1 MHIDT
6 VQSPNGKTHHYLR
19 QSYRVGKS
27 VRKRTLAKLSD
38 LPQPA
43 LRALQRALQNKNAIS
58 LDSTDDCRILRSLP
72 HGHVLAALHALRR
85 SGLPADLHPAPSR
98 DRDLAIALIVAR
110 LLFPK
115 SKRITRFLIQN
126 SPQHTLATSSL
137 GLLLRLGAVGHNEPY
152 QTLDWLL
159 QHQAD
164 IESRLARRH
173 LNAGSLV
180 LYDVTSTYFEGRRC
194 ELATH
199 GYSRD
204 HRADRPQIVI
214 GLLASEDGCP
224 LGVEVFPGNTSDPK
238 TLTAQLQQVQR
249 RFGAH
254 RLIWVGDR
262 GMITSARIREDFR
275 SRPELDWVSALR
287 ADQIKTLVDN
297 ADFQPSLF
305 DQHGLAEINSSLF
318 PGERLVV
325 CHNPRVATERARK
338 REALLDTTE
347 TQLLELKERTQR
359 PKRPLRK
366 AEAITV
372 AATRILDRRKMRKH
386 FLTDI
391 KEAHFSFQRD
401 QDSITREAALDGF
414 YVIRTSLRAQD
425 LPAERAVLTYKRLG
439 RIEAAFATL
448 KSDEDLRLRPIRHFR
463 DHRVRAHVFL
473 CMLALYVEW
482 HLRRDLAPLTFQ
494 DEDPAGR
501 DAARPSPVHPAAPS
515 PAAKEKR
522 RNGRASSGLPLISFP
537 DLLDQ
542 LKSVTLNRVRLNA
555 DPPVTFYRC
564 AEPSDHAAEAF
575 RLLQIRISEPNIP
588 CSQ

>member
-6 VQSPNGKTHHYLR
+6 IRSPNGKTHHYLR
-19 QSYRVGKS
+19 QSFRVGKS
-27 VRKRTLAKLSD
+27 VRKRTLARLSD

-43 LRALQRALQNKNAIS
+43 LLALKRALHNKNAIS
-58 LDSTDDCRILRSLP
+58 LESTDDCRILRSLP

-85 SGLPADLHPAPSR
+85 SGLPADLHPQPSR
-98 DRDLAIALIVAR
+98 NRDLATALILAR

-115 SKRITRFLIQN
+115 SKRLTRFLIQ
-126 SPQHTLATSSL
+126 HTAHNDLATSSL
-137 GLLLRLGAVGHNEPY
+137 GLLLGLGPVGHNEPY
-152 QTLDWLL
+152 QTLDWLH

-164 IESRLARRH
+164 IETRLARRH
-173 LNAGSLV
+173 LDASSLV
-180 LYDVTSTYFEGRRC
+180 LYDVTSSYFEGRRC

-224 LGVEVFPGNTSDPK
+224 VGVEVFPGNTSDPK
-238 TLTAQLQQVQR
+238 TLTAQVQQVQR
-249 RFGAH
+249 RFGAQ

-262 GMITSARIREDFR
+262 GMITSARIRHDLR
-275 SRPELDWVSALR
+275 SRPQLDWVSALR
-287 ADQIKTLVDN
+287 AEQIKTLVQN

-305 DQHGLAEINSSLF
+305 DQHGLAEISSSLF

-325 CHNPRVATERARK
+325 CKNPRVAAERARK
-338 REALLDTTE
+338 REALLHTTE
-347 TQLLELKERTQR
+347 TLLRELHERVTR
-359 PKRPLRK
+359 TTRPLKK

-391 KEAHFSFQRD
+391 RQGHFSFQRD
-401 QDSITREAALDGF
+401 PDSIAREAALDGF
-414 YVIRTSLRAQD
+414 YVIRTSLSAQD
-425 LPAERAVLTYKRLG
+425 LTAERAVLTYKRLG

-473 CMLALYVEW
+473 CMLALYLEW
-482 HLRRDLAPLTFQ
+482 HLRRDLAPLTFY
-494 DEDPAGR
+494 DEDPPGR
-501 DAARPSPVHPAAPS
+501 DTARPSPVHPAAPS
-515 PAAKEKR
+515 PSAKEKR
-522 RNGRASSGLPLISFP
+522 RTGRSSSGLPLISFQ
-537 DLLDQ
+537 DLLEQ
-542 LKSVTLNRVRLNA
+542 LKSVSLNRVRLNA
-555 DPPVTFYRC
+555 SPPVTFFRC
-564 AEPSDHAAEAF
+564 ADPSPHAAEAF
-575 RLLQIRISEPNIP
+575 RLLRIRRSEPHITP
-588 CSQ
+588 

>member
-6 VQSPNGKTHHYLR
+6 VRSPNGKTHHYLR
-19 QSYRVGKS
+19 QSYRVGKT

-43 LRALQRALQNKNAIS
+43 LLALQRALQNKNSIS

-85 SGLPADLHPAPSR
+85 SGLSADLHPAPSR
-98 DRDLAIALIVAR
+98 ARDLATALIVAR

-115 SKRITRFLIQN
+115 SKRITRFLIQHSSRHN
-126 SPQHTLATSSL
+126 LATSSL
-137 GLLLRLGAVGHNEPY
+137 GLLLGLGDVGHNEPY
-152 QTLDWLL
+152 QTLDWLH

-164 IESRLARRH
+164 IETRLARRH

-224 LGVEVFPGNTSDPK
+224 VGVEVFPGNTSDPK
-238 TLTAQLQQVQR
+238 TLTAQVQQVQR
-249 RFGAH
+249 RFGTQ

-305 DQHGLAEINSSLF
+305 DQHGLAEIKSSLF

-325 CHNPRVATERARK
+325 CHNPRLAAERARK
-338 REALLDTTE
+338 REALLNTTE
-347 TQLLELKERTQR
+347 TRLLELKDRTQR
-359 PKRPLRK
+359 PTRPLRK

-391 KEAHFSFQRD
+391 EQGHFSFQRN
-401 QDSITREAALDGF
+401 QDSIAREAALDGF
-414 YVIRTSLRAQD
+414 YVIRTSLGAQD

-439 RIEAAFATL
+439 RIESAFATL
-448 KSDEDLRLRPIRHFR
+448 KSEEDLRLRPIRHFR

-501 DAARPSPVHPAAPS
+501 DTARPSPVHPAAPS
-515 PAAKEKR
+515 PSAKEKR
-522 RNGRASSGLPLISFP
+522 RTGRASCGLPLISFP
-537 DLLDQ
+537 NLLEQ

-564 AEPSDHAAEAF
+564 AEPTDHAAEAF
-575 RLLQIRISEPNIP
+575 RLLQIRISEPHIP
-588 CSQ
+588 CGQ